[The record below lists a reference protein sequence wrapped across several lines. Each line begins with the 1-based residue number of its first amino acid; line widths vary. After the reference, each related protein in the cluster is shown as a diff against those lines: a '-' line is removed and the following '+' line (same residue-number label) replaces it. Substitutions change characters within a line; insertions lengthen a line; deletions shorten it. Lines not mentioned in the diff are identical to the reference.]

1 MDVVEKAWH
10 KPIRYGK
17 NSNAA
22 SILCQKLKSV
32 CHALSHW
39 SKKISRLSIAIEN
52 TNKALLEL
60 DSIEDS
66 RQLTTPERNFRS
78 ILKKHLLRLLQYQKD
93 YWRKHCTIRWIQ
105 FGD

>member
-39 SKKISRLSIAIEN
+39 SKKISCLKVAIDN
-52 TNKALLEL
+52 TDKAILEL
-60 DSIEDS
+60 DSIADRRS
-66 RQLTTPERNFRS
+66 LTTPEKNFLV
-78 ILKKHLLRLLQYQKD
+78 ILKNHLIRLLQYQKE
-93 YWRKHCTIRWIQ
+93 Y
-105 FGD
+105 